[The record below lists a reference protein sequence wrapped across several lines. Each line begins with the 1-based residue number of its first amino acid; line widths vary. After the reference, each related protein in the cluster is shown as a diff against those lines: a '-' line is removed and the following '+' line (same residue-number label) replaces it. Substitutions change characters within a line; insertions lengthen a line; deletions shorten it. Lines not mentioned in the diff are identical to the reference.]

1 MKRLTN
7 KILGFKV
14 PPPAPSAGHYAPFVV
29 SGGIISIVQGPLL
42 GKDMP
47 YRGRVG
53 NEVSHEEA
61 MEAARLCA
69 ANILVQ
75 LESACKGDLDRVA
88 CCYRLGG
95 FLNTVEGFTDHSL
108 IMNAASD
115 VIHRVIGQDMQHS
128 RYVVGCNSLP
138 YNLTM
143 ELEGWFAIKGDG

>member
-1 MKRLTN
+1 MKRLTSE
-7 KILGFKV
+7 ILGFEV
-14 PPPAPSAGHYAPFVV
+14 PPVAPSAGHYAPFVMF
-29 SGGIISIVQGPLL
+29 GGIVSIVQGPLL

-53 NEVSHEEA
+53 SEVSREEA

-69 ANILVQ
+69 ANMLVQ
-75 LESACKGDLDRVA
+75 LEAACKGDLDRVA

-95 FLNTVEGFTDHSL
+95 FLNTTDEFTDHSF

-115 VIHRVIGQDMQHS
+115 LVHRVLGHDMQHS
-128 RYVVGCNSLP
+128 RYVVGSNSLP

-143 ELEGWFAIKGDG
+143 ELEGWFAIRDDG